1 MQAVGWPI
9 AAEISSYRLR
19 IKSLSIGVFAQTLS
33 TWVMTFTVPY
43 MYNVDSGDLGA
54 RTAFPFAG
62 ITVLLIVGAY
72 LLVPDTTGLTTE
84 EIDRLYEDKVSV
96 RRFGTYVPRGS
107 PT

>member
-1 MQAVGWPI
+1 MQAIGWPI

-62 ITVLLIVGAY
+62 ITVLLVIGAY

-96 RRFGTYVPRGS
+96 RRFGGYVPGS
-107 PT
+107 SST

>member
-1 MQAVGWPI
+1 MQAIGWPI

-43 MYNVDSGDLGA
+43 MYNVDSGGLGA

-62 ITVLLIVGAY
+62 ITVLLVIGAY

-96 RRFGTYVPRGS
+96 RRFGGYVPGS
-107 PT
+107 SST